1 MALGLA
7 ASLGGCTQPIGPVFG
22 EWRGEPP
29 GRSTNY
35 PKSVDLVLGGGPG
48 AQSGQYRI
56 TSTELNP
63 NSLSNNGERQW
74 GGTWIS
80 TQRAVNGQIM
90 QFITLQDH
98 LPDDVGGY
106 ALEADGRLHALDP
119 GGSLDTTPAGALY
132 TLSPIPPRG
141 VN

>member
-7 ASLGGCTQPIGPVFG
+7 AGLAGCTQPIGPVFG

-29 GRSTNY
+29 GRNTNY

-48 AQSGQYRI
+48 ARSGQYHI
-56 TSTELNP
+56 TSTELNA
-63 NSLSNNGERQW
+63 NSFSNHGERQW
-74 GGTWIS
+74 GGAWTS
-80 TQRAVNGQIM
+80 AQRVVNGQAM

-98 LPDDVGGY
+98 LPDDIGGY

-119 GGSLDTTPAGALY
+119 DGSLDMTAVGALY

-141 VN
+141 VD